1 VRVPRPAAA
10 PAPPDAEPYPFTVTS
25 LRETGVLRAARWTCL
40 PEPATDP
47 VARMEAEGREV
58 FRLLCRSCHTTGGYL
73 AIRPLVARVSWAA
86 AATILNFL
94 PGFWWLVALPR
105 EALLALLGHEP
116 LAAFCFAAGVLASL
130 GALALLVPAAF
141 APEPRRL
148 LYGAD
153 GSLGLALVLMVLV
166 RDSARRIALAPTGFG
181 TTAWVVPQW
190 GPIAVFGALL
200 VAAAVAVVWMVVKL
214 ARGTPARSP
223 HDAGV

>member
-1 VRVPRPAAA
+1 MRWVVWLLLLFAVAGLILLGAIAVSGLGIAVWGSILRRRDAAFGA
-10 PAPPDAEPYPFTVTS
+10 WMSVH
-25 LRETGVLRAARWTCL
+25 GV
-40 PEPATDP
+40 
-47 VARMEAEGREV
+47 
-58 FRLLCRSCHTTGGYL
+58 Y
-73 AIRPLVARVSWAA
+73 WAA
-86 AATILNFL
+86 GTTILNFL